1 MGKIFK
7 YGPYWLK
14 WMMWVSNFA
23 EINTCIEETDFQWFI
38 IPFAYRMTSLTLAVI
53 ISVGGMTLRLRDP
66 ESPVKTLPLS
76 PRRLDTPQS
85 PRDIST
91 SLTEIP
97 TFCPTEEEFQ
107 RPLQYIQ
114 SIAPRAEPF
123 GMCKIIPPSSW
134 KVKTMQRVSKNN
146 QSE

>member
-1 MGKIFK
+1 
-7 YGPYWLK
+7 
-14 WMMWVSNFA
+14 
-23 EINTCIEETDFQWFI
+23 
-38 IPFAYRMTSLTLAVI
+38 
-53 ISVGGMTLRLRDP
+53 MTLRLRDP
-66 ESPVKTLPLS
+66 ESPVKSLPQS

-114 SIAPRAEPF
+114 SIAPRAEPY

-134 KVKTMQRVSKNN
+134 KVKACSKGVKIINLNVTIDVMYRVSFYILLQMEGKISDDVRFTS
-146 QSE
+146 QKQYTHKLYQR